1 MDNNGFNADTEFE
14 NDFSPLN
21 ENVVQRDYTRPN
33 VQGMVDGS
41 PIEEAV
47 VIPPTFDDLNQSF
60 QSNLNGAE
68 MENEQQGDGR
78 KVWGTNEEQSSA
90 NPYTENL
97 DKKDQRKASEALVDA
112 VLDGYTQLN
121 GFANKLIQF
130 NPNKIQKLISDGEID
145 GNLKIPI
152 QGQEIGVLDYI
163 NEYNKQT
170 EGVIG
175 VSDEFK
181 DKVRPVMVR
190 VFQKRNIGMTDE
202 QLLAYYFGVDIVQ
215 KGAMMY
221 SLRGQNLALLEQLK
235 SMSSTTSSPPPRQQA
250 QQPQQEAPQQP
261 QQEPQR
267 EYVEPDEVKVE
278 RDYVEAQVVESKPKA
293 PRPTKQ
299 PTSDRLPK
307 YGDAELLQH
316 MTDVANGE
324 NPKKTY
330 KKKK

>member
-1 MDNNGFNADTEFE
+1 MDNNVGFNADAEFE

-33 VQGMVDGS
+33 VSGMVDSS

-60 QSNLNGAE
+60 QTNLNGAE
-68 MENEQQGDGR
+68 METEQQGDGR
-78 KVWGTNEEQSSA
+78 KVWGTSDEQSSA

-97 DKKDQRKASEALVDA
+97 DKKDQRKASEALVEA

-121 GFANKLIQF
+121 SFANKLIQF
-130 NPNKIQKLISDGEID
+130 NPNKIQKLINEGEID
-145 GNLKIPI
+145 GNLQIPI

-215 KGAMMY
+215 KGAMVY
-221 SLRGQNLALLEQLK
+221 SLRGQNSALLEQLK
-235 SMSSTTSSPPPRQQA
+235 TMSVGRSTPPPQRP
-250 QQPQQEAPQQP
+250 QPQQEAPQQP

-267 EYVEPDEVKVE
+267 EYVEPDEVKPKT
-278 RDYVEAQVVESKPKA
+278 DFVEAEVVEVKAKA
-293 PRPTKQ
+293 PRQTKK
-299 PTSDRLPK
+299 PTSDGLPTF
-307 YGDAELLQH
+307 GDVSVLQH
-316 MTDVANGE
+316 MEDLANNGS
-324 NPKKTY
+324 PKRTNRKR
-330 KKKK
+330 K

>member
-1 MDNNGFNADTEFE
+1 MDNNGFNANAEFE

-47 VIPPTFDDLNQSF
+47 VIPPTFEDLNQSF
-60 QSNLNGAE
+60 QTNLNGAE
-68 MENEQQGDGR
+68 METEQQGDGR

-97 DKKDQRKASEALVDA
+97 DKKDQKKASEALVDA

-121 GFANKLIQF
+121 QFANKLIQF
-130 NPNKIQKLISDGEID
+130 NPNKIQKAISDGEID
-145 GNLKIPI
+145 GNLQIPI
-152 QGQEIGVLDYI
+152 QGQQIGVLDYI

-215 KGAMMY
+215 KGAMVY
-221 SLRGQNLALLEQLK
+221 SLRGQNAALLEQLK
-235 SMSSTTSSPPPRQQA
+235 SMSSVTSSPPPRQQA
-250 QQPQQEAPQQP
+250 QEPQQQAP

-278 RDYVEAQVVESKPKA
+278 RDYVEAEVVEAKPKA
-293 PRPTKQ
+293 QPKKPK
-299 PTSDRLPK
+299 PTSGLPAF
-307 YGDAELLQH
+307 GDESVLQH
-316 MTDVANGE
+316 MEDLANGGS
-324 NPKKTY
+324 PKRTNRKR
-330 KKKK
+330 K

>member
-1 MDNNGFNADTEFE
+1 MDNNVGFNADAEFE

-60 QSNLNGAE
+60 QTNLNGAE
-68 MENEQQGDGR
+68 METEQQGDGR
-78 KVWGTNEEQSSA
+78 KVWGTSEEQSSA

-97 DKKDQRKASEALVDA
+97 DKKDQKKASEALVEA

-121 GFANKLIQF
+121 QFANKLIQF
-130 NPNKIQKLISDGEID
+130 NPNKIQKAISDGEID
-145 GNLKIPI
+145 GNLQIPI
-152 QGQEIGVLDYI
+152 QGQQIGVLDYI

-215 KGAMMY
+215 KGAMVY
-221 SLRGQNLALLEQLK
+221 SLRGQNAALLEQLK
-235 SMSSTTSSPPPRQQA
+235 SMSSVTSSPPPRQQA
-250 QQPQQEAPQQP
+250 QEPQQQAPQP

-278 RDYVEAQVVESKPKA
+278 RDFVEAEVVEAKPKA
-293 PRPTKQ
+293 QPRKPK
-299 PTSDRLPK
+299 PTSGLPTF
-307 YGDAELLQH
+307 GDESVLQH
-316 MTDVANGE
+316 MEDLANGGS
-324 NPKKTY
+324 PKRTNRKR
-330 KKKK
+330 K

>member
-1 MDNNGFNADTEFE
+1 MDNNGFNADAEFE

-60 QSNLNGAE
+60 QTNLNGAE
-68 MENEQQGDGR
+68 METEQQGDGR
-78 KVWGTNEEQSSA
+78 KVWGTSEEQSSA

-97 DKKDQRKASEALVDA
+97 DKKDQKKASEALVEA

-121 GFANKLIQF
+121 QFANKLIQF
-130 NPNKIQKLISDGEID
+130 NPNKIQKAISDGEID
-145 GNLKIPI
+145 GNLQIPI
-152 QGQEIGVLDYI
+152 QGQQIGVLDYI

-215 KGAMMY
+215 KGAMVY
-221 SLRGQNLALLEQLK
+221 SLRGQNAALLEQLK
-235 SMSSTTSSPPPRQQA
+235 SMSSVTSSPPPRQQA
-250 QQPQQEAPQQP
+250 QEPQQQAQQP

-278 RDYVEAQVVESKPKA
+278 RDFVEAEVVEAKPKA
-293 PRPTKQ
+293 QPRKPK
-299 PTSDRLPK
+299 PTSGLPTF
-307 YGDAELLQH
+307 GDESVLQH
-316 MTDVANGE
+316 MEDLANGGS
-324 NPKKTY
+324 PKRTNRKR
-330 KKKK
+330 K